1 MADAP
6 LFKRFVEPGRLV
18 LVRYGPL
25 EGKVATIVDMITLNK
40 VMIDGPTTGVKR
52 QMIPLKWV
60 SLTGFKSKLG
70 RGAKEKALKKALQ
83 ESSAVANWEKS
94 SWAKKQ
100 AAKKAKAA
108 LTDFE
113 RFKLMV
119 AKKKVNQEVKKSLKP
134 KKSKK

>member
-25 EGKVATIVDMITLNK
+25 EGKIATIVDMVSINK
-40 VMIDGPTTGVKR
+40 VLIDGPTTGVKR

-60 SLTGFKSKLG
+60 SLTGFKSNLG
-70 RGAKEKALKKALQ
+70 RGAKEKALKKALK
-83 ESSAVANWEKS
+83 ESDTVSNWEKS
-94 SWAKKQ
+94 AWAKKI

-108 LTDFE
+108 LTDLD
-113 RFKLMV
+113 RFKLML

-134 KKSKK
+134 KKK